1 MDALALASWRMHNLG
16 LHAPVDA
23 APGDV
28 VGRLG
33 AVQSQDYGPATW
45 SLGERITAARE
56 DRVHHDFADGA
67 LLRTH
72 VLRPTWHFVTREDI
86 GWVLALTGPRV
97 HQLNAYYYRQ
107 LGLDEQLRAR
117 CDALLVEALTGAQL
131 TRKELTALVQAA
143 GIGTEGFRMA
153 YILMNAELNG
163 LICSGAMK
171 GKQHT
176 YALLAERAPQA
187 RVLDP
192 DAALAE
198 LTLRYF
204 SSHGPATVKDF
215 RWWSSLTQAEIR
227 RGLDMVRDQV
237 RSVEVDGLTYWYAG
251 EPVLPVPA
259 DGPVAHLL
267 QAYDEYI
274 VGYTESKHLLN
285 LAGVGGGQ
293 RWDRPVYNG
302 VLIVDSQ
309 VAGHWKRT
317 VGRTGVAI
325 ETLVYAPL
333 DPDRA
338 AAVQAAADHH
348 GRFLGLPATVTAT
361 VL

>member
-1 MDALALASWRMHNLG
+1 MDALALASWRMRNLG
-16 LHAPVDA
+16 LHAPADTT
-23 APGDV
+23 PQDV

-45 SLGERITAARE
+45 SLGERITDAHE
-56 DRVHHDFADGA
+56 HGVHRDFGDGA

-72 VLRPTWHFVTREDI
+72 ALRPTWHFLTPDDI

-107 LGLDEQLRAR
+107 LGLDEQLRGR
-117 CDALLVEALTGAQL
+117 CDAMLVEALAGTQL
-131 TRKELTALVQAA
+131 TRKELTALFQAA

-163 LICSGAMK
+163 LICSGAMR

-176 YALLAERAPQA
+176 YALLAERAPHA

-204 SSHGPATVKDF
+204 TSHGPATVKDF

-227 RGLDMVRDQV
+227 RGLDMVRSHV
-237 RSVEVDGLTYWYAG
+237 RSLEVDGLTYWFAG
-251 EPVLPVPA
+251 EPPPPSA
-259 DGPVAHLL
+259 PDGPVAHLL
-267 QAYDEYI
+267 QGYDEYI
-274 VGYTESKHLLN
+274 VGYTESKHLLDVG
-285 LAGVGGGQ
+285 GVGGGQ

-302 VLIVDSQ
+302 VLIIDSQ

-317 VGRTGVAI
+317 VGRTDVAI
-325 ETLVYAPL
+325 EVLVYAPL
-333 DPDRA
+333 DADRA
-338 AAVQAAADHH
+338 AAVRAAADHH
-348 GRFLGLPATVTAT
+348 GRFLGLPATVTTT

>member
-1 MDALALASWRMHNLG
+1 MDALRLASWRMRNLG
-16 LHAPVDA
+16 LHAATDA
-23 APGDV
+23 TPQGV

-45 SLGERITAARE
+45 SVGERISGARE
-56 DRVHHDFADGA
+56 DLVYGAFADGA

-72 VLRPTWHFVTREDI
+72 VLRPTWHFVTPDDI
-86 GWVLALTGPRV
+86 CWMLALTGPRV

-107 LGLDEQLRAR
+107 LGLDEQLRGR
-117 CDALLVEALTGAQL
+117 CSGLLSEALAGTQL
-131 TRKELTALVQAA
+131 TRKELTALFQAA

-153 YILMNAELNG
+153 YILMHAELEG

-176 YALLAERAPQA
+176 YALLADRAPQA
-187 RVLDP
+187 RTLEP
-192 DAALAE
+192 DEALAE

-227 RGLDMVRDQV
+227 RGIGLVGDRLD
-237 RSVEVDGLTYWYAG
+237 SLTVDGLTYWFAG
-251 EPVLPVPA
+251 EPPRTPA
-259 DGPVAHLL
+259 PDGPVAHLL
-267 QAYDEYI
+267 QGYDEYL
-274 VGYTESKHLLN
+274 VGYTESKHLLD
-285 LAGVGGGQ
+285 LGGVGDGQ
-293 RWDRPVYNG
+293 RWDRPVFNG
-302 VLIVDSQ
+302 VLIIDSQ

-325 ETLVYAPL
+325 EILVYAPL
-333 DPDRA
+333 DPGRS

-348 GRFLGLPATVTAT
+348 GRFLGLPATVTTTA
-361 VL
+361 L